1 MKSEKNLIWIDM
13 EMTGLVP
20 EHDRILEIATIITDD
35 QLNILAEGPVIAVSQ
50 PEELLNGM
58 DEWCT
63 THHTQS
69 GLLERVRREGVTE
82 REAELKTLEFISQY
96 VPPKASPICG
106 NSIGQDRRFLY
117 KYMPELQAY
126 FHYRYLDVSTIK
138 ILANLWKPQIMPLFS
153 KKECHLALEDI
164 RESIA
169 ELKFY
174 RENFFNLG

>member
-1 MKSEKNLIWIDM
+1 MKSEKNLIWVDM

-20 EHDRILEIATIITDD
+20 EHDRILEIATIVTDD

-50 PEELLNGM
+50 PEEILLGM

-69 GLLERVRREGVTE
+69 GLLDRVRNEGVSE
-82 REAELKTLEFISQY
+82 REAEVKTLEFISQY

-117 KYMPELQAY
+117 RYMPELQAY

-138 ILANLWKPQIMPLFS
+138 ILANLWKPQIMPLFI

-174 RENFFNLG
+174 REHFFNLA